1 MQSGGNRQQFYDRHR
16 RNPQSKQFYNS
27 IAWRGP
33 SGARTQYI
41 REHPICERCNRVTA
55 DHVHHKTP
63 LNTPEGWEA
72 RLDPTGFMS
81 VCVSCH
87 NIIEAQI
94 PQAEPTTARGT
105 LQLTEDETYYYDAE
119 AADKPCRFISKFCRH
134 YEGKWAGQ
142 PFTLLDW
149 QTQIIR
155 DVFGWKRRADNLRR
169 FRQLYLISS
178 KGGGKT
184 PLLAALGL
192 YMLLGDNEA
201 GAHVISMASSF
212 EQANLTF
219 DGGKKYIAE
228 SEQLSQHPDIAP
240 KQYIIEAP
248 KYSKWTIVSGKP
260 NGRSGSRPSCVIAD
274 EVHEWPAA
282 TGIAFDMLCANLF
295 KRSQPLLLIAT
306 NAGPNKNCYA
316 WKLHEHAAAVLEGT
330 TTDPTL
336 YPAIFE
342 TPRETDW
349 QSEDAAR
356 AANPSM
362 PDIVSFDQIKPE
374 QARGEARYRRLYLS
388 QWVSGS
394 NKWLDIHKYDE
405 CVKPIDPNTIKKLPR
420 YVGIDLSNGDDLCA
434 QVDVYASQTFY
445 VTSTFWLPQAT
456 ADKYEQKNLHP
467 YSQWAEQGAI
477 QLLEQPTIS
486 IDVQT
491 MIAQSI
497 IDSHKLHP
505 IEAVCFDTA
514 YSSGVIPLI
523 EKAGIKTIKV
533 RQGWTLSAGCEELDR
548 RLIEKSIQVA
558 PNGVMR
564 FCAENVEVTHNQHG
578 QYWPVKEGHR
588 NRSPGK
594 ASCKI
599 DGVSALCTAL
609 TEARKHIY
617 AQPEPH
623 IGAEA
628 FNLD

>member
-1 MQSGGNRQQFYDRHR
+1 
-16 RNPQSKQFYNS
+16 
-27 IAWRGP
+27 
-33 SGARTQYI
+33 
-41 REHPICERCNRVTA
+41 
-55 DHVHHKTP
+55 
-63 LNTPEGWEA
+63 
-72 RLDPTGFMS
+72 MS

-219 DGGKKYIAE
+219 DAGKKYIAE

-295 KRSQPLLLIAT
+295 KRSQP
-306 NAGPNKNCYA
+306 
-316 WKLHEHAAAVLEGT
+316 
-330 TTDPTL
+330 
-336 YPAIFE
+336 
-342 TPRETDW
+342 
-349 QSEDAAR
+349 
-356 AANPSM
+356 
-362 PDIVSFDQIKPE
+362 
-374 QARGEARYRRLYLS
+374 
-388 QWVSGS
+388 
-394 NKWLDIHKYDE
+394 
-405 CVKPIDPNTIKKLPR
+405 
-420 YVGIDLSNGDDLCA
+420 
-434 QVDVYASQTFY
+434 
-445 VTSTFWLPQAT
+445 
-456 ADKYEQKNLHP
+456 
-467 YSQWAEQGAI
+467 
-477 QLLEQPTIS
+477 
-486 IDVQT
+486 
-491 MIAQSI
+491 
-497 IDSHKLHP
+497 
-505 IEAVCFDTA
+505 
-514 YSSGVIPLI
+514 
-523 EKAGIKTIKV
+523 
-533 RQGWTLSAGCEELDR
+533 
-548 RLIEKSIQVA
+548 
-558 PNGVMR
+558 
-564 FCAENVEVTHNQHG
+564 
-578 QYWPVKEGHR
+578 
-588 NRSPGK
+588 
-594 ASCKI
+594 
-599 DGVSALCTAL
+599 
-609 TEARKHIY
+609 
-617 AQPEPH
+617 
-623 IGAEA
+623 
-628 FNLD
+628 